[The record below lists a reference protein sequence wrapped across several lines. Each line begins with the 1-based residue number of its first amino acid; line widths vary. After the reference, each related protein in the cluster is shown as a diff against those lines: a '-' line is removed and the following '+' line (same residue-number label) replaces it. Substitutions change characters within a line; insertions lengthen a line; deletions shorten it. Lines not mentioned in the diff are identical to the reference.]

1 MSEFNVPLSI
11 TIPKLRPGAAL
22 TNTPSSKILYDEIKT
37 LCARSALRYRAAC
50 AKLFEYHRRGVVELS
65 ETTRQSLALG
75 AAAAIATARSM
86 SALKEGQ
93 ASAFE
98 HDQSLCI
105 QKELQTIKNRSI
117 KDYEI
122 AQENIATKSE
132 RVKYAF
138 EHRNDPKTKGS
149 AKKKGTKTSST
160 PRNVTSKS
168 RSSSFASSFYSA
180 SATRTAAAAAASASS
195 SSSSSSISSSPSSG
209 RKKTS
214 MKLVQTSFESGSY
227 GIELGGLSMAQG
239 QGVILV
245 AMEPGGQ
252 AKQKFSTILNVGMK
266 LMKVEN
272 NDVEHLTLAKVIGF
286 MSTATRPV
294 MLWWRD
300 EEAQNVIVDNSPPN
314 K

>member
-1 MSEFNVPLSI
+1 
-11 TIPKLRPGAAL
+11 
-22 TNTPSSKILYDEIKT
+22 
-37 LCARSALRYRAAC
+37 
-50 AKLFEYHRRGVVELS
+50 
-65 ETTRQSLALG
+65 
-75 AAAAIATARSM
+75 
-86 SALKEGQ
+86 
-93 ASAFE
+93 
-98 HDQSLCI
+98 
-105 QKELQTIKNRSI
+105 
-117 KDYEI
+117 
-122 AQENIATKSE
+122 
-132 RVKYAF
+132 
-138 EHRNDPKTKGS
+138 
-149 AKKKGTKTSST
+149 
-160 PRNVTSKS
+160 
-168 RSSSFASSFYSA
+168 
-180 SATRTAAAAAASASS
+180 
-195 SSSSSSISSSPSSG
+195 
-209 RKKTS
+209 